1 MIVGEMFVV
10 ERRILLAMKA
20 FLIMAA
26 ILVFGSALIQLIS
39 PGFFAVSEPSAV
51 RVDVITPADIH
62 LNALNA
68 ILCLFELIGIC
79 FALVVIIMVM
89 CKKFAASQRQ
99 PLSGMSI
106 AVLMTSMS
114 LPQFVNNVLAVIQKF
129 LH

>member
-1 MIVGEMFVV
+1 MFVV
-10 ERRILLAMKA
+10 ERRILLAMKG
-20 FLIMAA
+20 FLILAA
-26 ILVFGSALIQLIS
+26 ILVLGTALIQLIS
-39 PGFFAVSEPSAV
+39 PGFFAFTETTAV
-51 RVDVITPADIH
+51 RVDIITPADVH

-68 ILCLFELIGIC
+68 ILCLFELTGIC

-114 LPQFVNNVLAVIQKF
+114 LPQFVNNALVVIQKF